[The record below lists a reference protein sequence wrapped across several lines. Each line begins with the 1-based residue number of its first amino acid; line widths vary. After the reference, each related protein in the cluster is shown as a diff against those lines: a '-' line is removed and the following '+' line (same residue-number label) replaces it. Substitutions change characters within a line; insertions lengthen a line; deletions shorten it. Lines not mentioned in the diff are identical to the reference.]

1 MVDAARIGGANVK
14 IRAQNLSVLF
24 AKTVSLKNVSLDIA
38 QHEILSIIGPASS
51 GKTTFLRTLNRLN
64 DSEPNMKISG
74 EVLMDGKNIY
84 RDYDPVIL
92 RRKVGVI
99 FALPIPLPIS
109 VFENV
114 VYGIRRQGIKDKKAL
129 SEATERSLK
138 DAYLWDEV
146 KDRLSEPA
154 LKLSGGQ
161 QQRLCIARTLAV
173 KPEVILFDEPCSALD
188 PISTAKV
195 EDAMLKLKSQYT
207 IVLVTNNTK
216 QAARV
221 GDKTAFFLMGELIE
235 QDLTGKI
242 FTTPKDR
249 RTEDYISGRF
259 G

>member
-1 MVDAARIGGANVK
+1 
-14 IRAQNLSVLF
+14 
-24 AKTVSLKNVSLDIA
+24 
-38 QHEILSIIGPASS
+38 
-51 GKTTFLRTLNRLN
+51 
-64 DSEPNMKISG
+64 
-74 EVLMDGKNIY
+74 MDGKNIY
-84 RDYDPVIL
+84 RDIDPVIL

-109 VFENV
+109 IFENV
-114 VYGIRRQGIKDKKAL
+114 VYGLRRQGVRDKKFL
-129 SEATERSLK
+129 SETTERVLK

-154 LKLSGGQ
+154 MKLSGGQ

-188 PISTAKV
+188 PISTSKV
-195 EDAMLKLKSQYT
+195 EDAMTKLKSQYT

-221 GDKTAFFLMGELIE
+221 GDKTAFFLMGEMIE
-235 QDLTGKI
+235 LDLTEKI
-242 FTTPKDR
+242 FTTPHDQ

>member
-1 MVDAARIGGANVK
+1 MVK
-14 IRAQNLSVLF
+14 ISVKDLAVSF
-24 AKTVSLKNVSLDIA
+24 GKIVSLKGVSLDIHE
-38 QHEILSIIGPASS
+38 HEILSVIGPANS
-51 GKTTFLRTLNRLN
+51 GKTTFLKTLNRLN
-64 DSEPNMKISG
+64 DFYPDLVMSG
-74 EVLMDGKNIY
+74 EVLMDGANIY
-84 RDYDPVIL
+84 RDIDPVIL

-99 FALPIPLPIS
+99 FALPIPLPMSI
-109 VFENV
+109 FENV
-114 VYGIRRQGIKDKKAL
+114 VYGLRRQGVRDKKVL
-129 SEATERSLK
+129 SETTERSLK

-146 KDRLSEPA
+146 KDRLLEPA
-154 LKLSGGQ
+154 MKLSGGQ

-195 EDAMLKLKSQYT
+195 EDAMTKLKSQYT

-221 GDKTAFFLMGELIE
+221 GDRTAFFLMGDLIE
-235 QDLTGKI
+235 LDLTGKL
-242 FTTPKDR
+242 FTTPRDK